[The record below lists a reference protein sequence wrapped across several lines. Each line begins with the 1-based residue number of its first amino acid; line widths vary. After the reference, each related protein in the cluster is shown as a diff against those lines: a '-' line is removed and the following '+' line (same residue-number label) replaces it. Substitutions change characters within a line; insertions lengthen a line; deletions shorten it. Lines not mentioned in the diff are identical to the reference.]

1 MRIPCPFC
9 GERDLQ
15 EYSFLGEAGLKRP
28 DPEASDAQKQFHDY
42 VHIRK
47 NTAGTTSELCLHTYG
62 CRSWIVVQRNTL
74 THEIFSSEFAS
85 DTLKEL
91 TK

>member
-15 EYSFLGEAGLKRP
+15 EYCFLGEAVLKRP

-47 NTAGTTSELCLHTYG
+47 NTAGTTSELWLHTYG

>member
-28 DPEASDAQKQFHDY
+28 DPKADDAQQQFHDY

-47 NTAGTTSELCLHTYG
+47 NKAGLTNELWQHIHG
-62 CRSWIVVQRNTL
+62 CRSWIVVRRDTL

-85 DTLKEL
+85 DTLKEPA
-91 TK
+91 K